1 LQEGQLLNNA
11 GTLADIP
18 MVIVNGRY
26 DMICPPNAAYSLHR
40 LLPNSTLV
48 IVPDAGHWAGEPGIE
63 AELVKAMRR
72 FED

>member
-1 LQEGQLLNNA
+1 VDRLA
-11 GTLADIP
+11 GIP
-18 MVIVNGRY
+18 VIIINGRY
-26 DMICPPNAAYSLHR
+26 DMICPPATAYELHR
-40 LLPNSTLV
+40 RLAKSTLV